1 MLDKGFKNLVESLKV
16 KKLEK
21 ELIQESQ
28 EITEDLED
36 VVQAAEENYEQV
48 PDEFIEYK
56 YNDKLSDIRKDVD
69 YFKGRLDNSE
79 SNEAKEKYKKLIS
92 ELVDQEKELLGIA
105 DLAAKKEFDKQQ
117 YVADKVAQNMDLPED
132 EEF

>member
-28 EITEDLED
+28 EVTEDLED
-36 VVQAAEENYEQV
+36 VAQAAEENYEQV

-69 YFKGRLDNSE
+69 YFKGRLDSSE

-105 DLAAKKEFDKQQ
+105 DLSGKKKLDKQQ
-117 YVADKVAQNMDLPED
+117 YIADKVAQNMDLPED